1 MPDAV
6 KSTNIELDRDLLTR
20 ARAAL
25 GDATIKDTV
34 EEGLRRIVSSNSLR
48 LLAAGIRDMD
58 DNQRELLAE
67 VRDTAW

>member
-1 MPDAV
+1 MSDV

-34 EEGLRRIVSSNSLR
+34 EEGLRRIVAQNALHQ
-48 LLAAGIRDMD
+48 LADSIRDMD
-58 DNQRELLAE
+58 AEQHELLAK
-67 VRDTAW
+67 VRDEAW